1 MLIFCISGGLCVN
14 HCQEIRNCFGGWR
27 RWSWRRDSFT
37 TNNSQ
42 VSPLDTLQSLKFSS
56 VQWSRPFYR
65 LSDYC
70 ETCQHMIWLVSV
82 FSRCVVPPI
91 TVSTP
96 ILDYGRCF
104 LHHPYELPVHLL
116 NDSDL
121 PAKYEL
127 LSQVLHVEIIL
138 FIDDLQWYFCHLFL
152 FISSKLLSLHR
163 LLKMLLQSCT
173 QVLNQRWG

>member
-1 MLIFCISGGLCVN
+1 MSTY
-14 HCQEIRNCFGGWR
+14 
-27 RWSWRRDSFT
+27 DM
-37 TNNSQ
+37 
-42 VSPLDTLQSLKFSS
+42 
-56 VQWSRPFYR
+56 
-65 LSDYC
+65 
-70 ETCQHMIWLVSV
+70 TCV

-127 LSQVLHVEIIL
+127 LSQVLHVETVL
-138 FIDDLQWYFCHLFL
+138 FIDDLQ
-152 FISSKLLSLHR
+152 
-163 LLKMLLQSCT
+163 
-173 QVLNQRWG
+173 

>member
-1 MLIFCISGGLCVN
+1 
-14 HCQEIRNCFGGWR
+14 
-27 RWSWRRDSFT
+27 
-37 TNNSQ
+37 
-42 VSPLDTLQSLKFSS
+42 
-56 VQWSRPFYR
+56 
-65 LSDYC
+65 
-70 ETCQHMIWLVSV
+70 MIWLVSV

-127 LSQVLHVEIIL
+127 LSQVLHIEIIL
-138 FIDDLQWYFCHLFL
+138 LIDDLQWYFFWLLL
-152 FISSKLLSLHR
+152 FISSIIFALQVVEDVTPILYTSPEPKVGLTKYLKDSSSKGPFKSLF
-163 LLKMLLQSCT
+163 LFLGC
-173 QVLNQRWG
+173 

>member
-1 MLIFCISGGLCVN
+1 MVIKKVLLQITVKHVN
-14 HCQEIRNCFGGWR
+14 
-27 RWSWRRDSFT
+27 
-37 TNNSQ
+37 
-42 VSPLDTLQSLKFSS
+42 
-56 VQWSRPFYR
+56 
-65 LSDYC
+65 
-70 ETCQHMIWLVSV
+70 IWYVSV

-127 LSQVLHVEIIL
+127 LSQVLHVETIL
-138 FIDDLQWYFCHLFL
+138 FIDDLQWYFCY
-152 FISSKLLSLHR
+152 LLSFI
-163 LLKMLLQSCT
+163 
-173 QVLNQRWG
+173 